1 MPYIKK
7 ENKTAKGQGLTFM
20 ELLIVSAL
28 VGVVALA
35 IYGLLSTGL
44 RIWET
49 VQRPLPGEDINIF
62 LDRFRLD
69 LKNCFLFEGIDFSG
83 TQESLAF
90 VTLVQSNRLNS
101 ETVGQAIYSYDAN
114 KKALNRELG
123 DFSNVYSGA
132 AGSLKQ
138 SLEKVESVRFQY
150 YTFDEPTKKFV
161 WSQEWLTPEVL
172 PRAVRLE
179 LKIGGVGGGVF
190 TKTVSLS
197 VADF

>member
-1 MPYIKK
+1 
-7 ENKTAKGQGLTFM
+7 M

-138 SLEKVESVRFQY
+138 FLEKVESVRFQY

-172 PRAVRLE
+172 PQAVRLE